1 MLLQR
6 LVSDFYKILNQVKT
20 EEIPDGL
27 KLPDS
32 FTQLV
37 SEMQSNQYDAKTF
50 ALMLKA
56 MVCLVLEIH
65 THIVGKGFLLLFF
78 ISVLYLP

>member
-1 MLLQR
+1 MFLQR
-6 LVSDFYKILNQVKT
+6 LVSEFYKILNQVKT

-37 SEMQSNQYDAKTF
+37 SEMQNNQYDANTF
-50 ALMLKA
+50 AIMLKA
-56 MVCLVLEIH
+56 MVCILLQIQ
-65 THIVGKGFLLLFF
+65 THVVGKMFFVTFFLPYFPL
-78 ISVLYLP
+78 